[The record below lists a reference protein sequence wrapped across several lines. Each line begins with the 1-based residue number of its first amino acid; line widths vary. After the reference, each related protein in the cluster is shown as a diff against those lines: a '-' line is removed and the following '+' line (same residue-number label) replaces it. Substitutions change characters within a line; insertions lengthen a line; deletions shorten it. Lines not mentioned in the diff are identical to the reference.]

1 MPQVEIVGTCIISV
15 SFGYVY
21 NYPKLCS
28 SITKPKLFLKNSDKV
43 CHIYIYVF
51 FKNPII
57 TYHQN

>member
-51 FKNPII
+51 F
-57 TYHQN
+57 